1 MHRAILAGIES
12 GMPSISTVKTLGD
25 LRRACAASPD
35 AFPRRSVKDE
45 VRDNLVAKL
54 RSGETLFPGIIGYD
68 DTVIPQL
75 VNAVLS
81 RHNFILLGL
90 RGQAKSRILRA
101 LVSLLDEHL
110 PIVAG
115 CEIHDDPFEPI
126 CSACRMRIAAERD
139 DTNIAWLPREARFVE
154 KLATPDVTI
163 ADILG
168 DIDPIKAAR
177 AGLQLSDELTIH
189 YGLLPRAN
197 RGIFGINE
205 LPDLAGKIQV
215 GLFNILQEGDIQIKG
230 YPVRLPLDLLMVF
243 TANPE
248 DYTARGKIITP
259 LKDRIGSE
267 IRTHYPSTRQNAM
280 DITSQEAWL
289 DRAKDEKKID
299 VPVYVREVVEEIAF
313 QARADRKIDRRSGV
327 SQRLAITCLENVLSN
342 AERRALANGETQV
355 VPRVTDVYAALPS
368 ITGKF
373 EMEYEGELKGADN
386 VARDLIRAS
395 VANIFAERFE
405 GVDMRRVIEWFD
417 LGGSLQTSDTSSA
430 KELLAQAR
438 GVQGLVELA
447 DHLQLGSK
455 ASEPAIASAVDFALE
470 GLYAQKKISRSEDRG
485 YHAVEQ
491 QRRPAARA
499 AERDIDEGLPLPGG
513 KKKYYN

>member
-1 MHRAILAGIES
+1 MTH
-12 GMPSISTVKTLGD
+12 PSKIKTTGD
-25 LRRACAASPD
+25 LRRARESSPG
-35 AFPRRSVKDE
+35 AFPRRSVKNE
-45 VRDNLVAKL
+45 VRDNLITKL
-54 RSGETLFPGIIGYD
+54 AAGESLFPGIIGYD

-75 VNAVLS
+75 VNAILS

-101 LVSLLDEHL
+101 MGTLLDEQL
-110 PIVAG
+110 PAVAG
-115 CEIHDDPFEPI
+115 CEINDDPFAPI
-126 CSACRMRIAAERD
+126 CAGCRRRIAVEGD
-139 DTNIAWLPREARFVE
+139 DTPIAWLPREARYVE

-163 ADILG
+163 ADMVG

-177 AGLQLSDELTIH
+177 SGLQLSDELTIH

-197 RGIFGINE
+197 RGIFAINE

-215 GLFNILQEGDIQIKG
+215 GLFNILQEGDVQIKG

-267 IRTHYPSTRQNAM
+267 IRTHYPASRHHGMA
-280 DITSQEAWL
+280 ITAQEAWL
-289 DRAKDEKKID
+289 DRAKDGQKID
-299 VPVYVREVVEEIAF
+299 VPGYVREVVEEIAF

-342 AERRALANGETQV
+342 AERRALVNREHPIVT
-355 VPRVTDVYAALPS
+355 RVTDIYAALPS

-386 VARDLIRAS
+386 VARELIRAA
-395 VANIFAERFE
+395 VANVFAERFE
-405 GVDMRRVIEWFD
+405 GVDTRRVIEWFD
-417 LGGSLQTSDTSSA
+417 LGGTMQSADTASA
-430 KELLAQAR
+430 KELLAQAK

-447 DHLQLGSK
+447 EHLKIGPK
-455 ASEPAIASAVDFALE
+455 APEPVVASAVDFILE
-470 GLYAQKKISRSEDRG
+470 GLYAQKKISRSDERG
-485 YHAVEQ
+485 YY
-491 QRRPAARA
+491 A
-499 AERDIDEGLPLPGG
+499 AEQPRRQSTRTTERDLDEGIPMPGSG